1 MRWALD
7 VPNFGDFAD
16 IRLIADV
23 AAAAEGA
30 GWDGFFIWDH
40 IAPAFMSGTSVPTA
54 DVTVALTA
62 IALSTERIRFGALVT
77 PLPRRRVQKV
87 AREFASLD
95 QLSGGRL
102 VCGVGLGFP
111 PDTEYEAFGEPSSEV
126 ARAQHLDESLEV
138 LSRLWSGAP
147 VDFDGERV
155 VAHAAAF
162 EPRPVQQP
170 RVPIWV
176 AATWPGRQGPIQR
189 AARWDGIAPIPP
201 DPEHQFL
208 TPDDVRA
215 VLDAVGRD
223 EGFDLVANGGPDAI
237 PADYERAGA
246 TWWLEVAFTRDD
258 ALARARA
265 GPQR

>member
-23 AAAAEGA
+23 AAAAEAA

-40 IAPAFMSGTSVPTA
+40 IAPEFVPGATVPTA

-62 IALSTERIRFGALVT
+62 IALATERVRFGALVT

-87 AREFASLD
+87 ARELASLD
-95 QLSGGRL
+95 QLSNGRL

-111 PDTEYEAFGEPSSEV
+111 PESEYEAFGESGSERTR
-126 ARAQHLDESLEV
+126 ARHLDEALEV
-138 LSRLWSGAP
+138 LSALGSGAR
-147 VDFDGERV
+147 VDFDGEHVTARTS
-155 VAHAAAF
+155 AF
-162 EPRPVQQP
+162 EPRPRQQP

-176 AATWPGRQGPIQR
+176 AATWPGRQGPIRR

-201 DPEHQFL
+201 DPERQSL
-208 TPDDVRA
+208 SPDDIRA
-215 VLDAVGRD
+215 VSEAVGRGD
-223 EGFDLVANGGPDAI
+223 DFDVVANGGPDAD
-237 PADYERAGA
+237 PAEYERAGA

-258 ALARARA
+258 ALARAKA
-265 GPQR
+265 GPRC